1 MSTSARAVAQRNR
14 DAMRTLEEKI
24 LDRAKAADRSAKYQL
39 KRKIDKSDEHQGL
52 AEEEKE
58 VLIEAKYE
66 ELAERRYTQKKSGKL

>member
-1 MSTSARAVAQRNR
+1 LSTSARAVAQRNR

-39 KRKIDKSDEHQGL
+39 KRKINKSDEHQGL

>member
-1 MSTSARAVAQRNR
+1 LSTSARAVAQRNR

>member
-1 MSTSARAVAQRNR
+1 
-14 DAMRTLEEKI
+14 MRTLEEKI

>member
-1 MSTSARAVAQRNR
+1 
-14 DAMRTLEEKI
+14 MRTLEEKI

-58 VLIEAKYE
+58 VLIEV
-66 ELAERRYTQKKSGKL
+66 LLISPS